1 MVKSS
6 HKIKPRIKR
15 LEEENPPLE
24 GRSLR
29 VTSQRG
35 VPTGWEGCVLIKQSI
50 RRGEVSSFHWGPLQ
64 QRGREEHKSRKQA
77 ESGENTLKKRQRLV
91 TGLQF

>member
-29 VTSQRG
+29 VTSQRA

-50 RRGEVSSFHWGPLQ
+50 KTGEVSSFHWGPLQ